1 MAGEKLKSFK
11 LDENKKLNHMSVKE
25 VVFPF
30 ARFSG
35 VDVLLGPEMK
45 STGEVMGLDKN
56 FDSAFAKAQI
66 AAGAKLPML
75 GTVFISVK
83 EEDKPAMVRLS
94 QILRELQFDIV
105 ATSGT
110 ASYLEAAGIEVASIN
125 KVIDGSPHIVDKMKE
140 NGVQLV
146 INTTEGSKAISDSFS
161 IRRTALLSKIPYA
174 TTVAGAREMVMAIKR
189 LKTGGGLE
197 VAPLQSYFA

>member
-1 MAGEKLKSFK
+1 
-11 LDENKKLNHMSVKE
+11 
-25 VVFPF
+25 
-30 ARFSG
+30 
-35 VDVLLGPEMK
+35 
-45 STGEVMGLDKN
+45 
-56 FDSAFAKAQI
+56 
-66 AAGAKLPML
+66 
-75 GTVFISVK
+75 
-83 EEDKPAMVRLS
+83 MVRLS

-110 ASYLEAAGIEVASIN
+110 ASYLKAAGIEVASIN